1 MNNKI
6 KNKNLYLVIGQFA
19 LAISILLNRFIKDSI
34 PISFIIGL
42 LTGLSIV
49 FNIAFIVS
57 LRKEKSN

>member
-1 MNNKI
+1 MNNKL
-6 KNKNLYLVIGQFA
+6 KNKNLYLAIGQFA
-19 LAISILLNRFIKDSI
+19 LAISILLNRFLKDSM

-57 LRKEKSN
+57 YRKDKSN